1 LGEQL
6 SNAHEPSQ
14 AALERAGQDTYDVI
28 ALLPVLTQLL
38 RIACD
43 V

>member
-6 SNAHEPSQ
+6 SNANEPSQ

-28 ALLPVLTQLL
+28 AHAAGFNAAASHCL
-38 RIACD
+38 
-43 V
+43 